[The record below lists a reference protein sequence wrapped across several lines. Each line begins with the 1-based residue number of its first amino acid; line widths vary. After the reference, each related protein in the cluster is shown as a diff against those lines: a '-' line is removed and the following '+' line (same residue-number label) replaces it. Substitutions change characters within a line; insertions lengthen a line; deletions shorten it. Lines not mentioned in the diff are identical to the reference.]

1 MTTPRPGSR
10 FTRSLYSFWGDYA
23 LVHARASVWGVQGV
37 PGASLGHPCGSPG
50 SHFRSTGRLQGLL
63 GAPGSSRGALW
74 GALGS
79 PRGVILGSSPPCR
92 KLVCATI
99 CYSFGASA
107 PGGIFAAPEGHAIL
121 SIFATLVAPGLLTR
135 HSRIPGGTQSCA
147 YLRHI
152 LHLRLGHRLP
162 RNLRPSNLMH
172 ICYTFLRRKLWDWFG
187 DKFLGGFLPWS
198 TFERRVVHMFLK
210 FARAGCGA
218 HQLRL
223 GSHAIIYF
231 FRKQHIVRLG

>member
-1 MTTPRPGSR
+1 M
-10 FTRSLYSFWGDYA
+10 RSCRYLLHLWHLAFS
-23 LVHARASVWGVQGV
+23 HAI
-37 PGASLGHPCGSPG
+37 HT
-50 SHFRSTGRLQGLL
+50 FL
-63 GAPGSSRGALW
+63 GAPNPVRICDTFCTSATGTTFLIEQGYA
-74 GALGS
+74 
-79 PRGVILGSSPPCR
+79 ILP
-92 KLVCATI
+92 L
-99 CYSFGASA
+99 
-107 PGGIFAAPEGHAIL
+107 FAA
-121 SIFATLVAPGLLTR
+121 FAAPGLLTR
-135 HSRIPGGTQSCA
+135 HSRIPAGTQSCA

-210 FARAGCGA
+210 FARAGCSA

-231 FRKQHIVRLG
+231 FGKQYIV